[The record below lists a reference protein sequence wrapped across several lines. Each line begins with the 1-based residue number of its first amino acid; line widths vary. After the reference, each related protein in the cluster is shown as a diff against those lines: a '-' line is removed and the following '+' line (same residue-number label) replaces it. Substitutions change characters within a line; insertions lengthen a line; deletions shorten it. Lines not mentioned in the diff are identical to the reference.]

1 LSRGWGR
8 DSAQKRVGRGRETR
22 GPGFRARLSPEGQ
35 IKVFEHQTAFIT
47 SMSAVAVSN
56 LASLWV
62 KRSFLVDSTLLE
74 SNGAVRVAAPVPSL
88 KEYERDH
95 SGP

>member
-1 LSRGWGR
+1 
-8 DSAQKRVGRGRETR
+8 
-22 GPGFRARLSPEGQ
+22 
-35 IKVFEHQTAFIT
+35 
-47 SMSAVAVSN
+47 MSAVAVSN

-62 KRSFLVDSTLLE
+62 KRGFLVDSTLLE